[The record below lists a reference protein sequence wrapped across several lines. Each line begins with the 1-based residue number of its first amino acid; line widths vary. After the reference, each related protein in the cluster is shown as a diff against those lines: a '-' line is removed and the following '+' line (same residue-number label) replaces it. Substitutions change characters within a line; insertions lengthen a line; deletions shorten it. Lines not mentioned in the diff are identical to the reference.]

1 MCGSKKEEIG
11 KLNINDKK
19 QCVEQIKQKFDAS
32 QAFFITHN
40 LGLRAAD
47 ISALRKEIK
56 ANGGEFKVVKNT
68 LIRRAIE
75 GKAYSKDVDGD
86 LNGPVAIAFSYKD
99 PAAVAKAMVKY
110 IDEKNRFQVM
120 AGIMGAE
127 KISVKDVMI
136 LSKLPS
142 RIELITT
149 AVRTIA
155 APLQSFMGVLTAV
168 PRDLV
173 NVLTAIKDK
182 K

>member
-1 MCGSKKEEIG
+1 VRLKKRGDLE
-11 KLNINDKK
+11 LDINAKK
-19 QCVEQIKQKFDAS
+19 QCVEQVKEKFDAS

-40 LGLRAAD
+40 LGLRAHE
-47 ISALRKEIK
+47 ISALRKDIK

-75 GKAYSKDVDGD
+75 GKSYSKDISGE
-86 LNGPVAIAFSYKD
+86 LEGPVAVAFSYKD

-110 IDEKNRFQVM
+110 IDDKNRFAVLFGILGTARLTSTQVV
-120 AGIMGAE
+120 A
-127 KISVKDVMI
+127 
-136 LSKLPS
+136 LSKLPG
-142 RIELITT
+142 RDELIAT

-168 PRDLV
+168 PRDFV

>member
-1 MCGSKKEEIG
+1 VRLKKRGDRE
-11 KLNINDKK
+11 LDINAKK
-19 QCVEQIKQKFDAS
+19 QCVEQVKEKFDAS

-40 LGLRAAD
+40 LGLKAD
-47 ISALRKEIK
+47 AITALRKDIK

-75 GKAYSKDVDGD
+75 GKPYSKDIDGD
-86 LNGPVAIAFSYKD
+86 LEGPVAVAFSYKD

-110 IDEKNRFQVM
+110 IDDKNKFQVN
-120 AGIMGAE
+120 AGIMGTL
-127 KISVKDVMI
+127 KLSTKDI
-136 LSKLPS
+136 IALSKLPG
-142 RIELITT
+142 RDELIAT

-168 PRDLV
+168 PRDFL

>member
-1 MCGSKKEEIG
+1 M
-11 KLNINDKK
+11 NINDKK
-19 QCVEQIKQKFDAS
+19 QCVEQVKQKFDAS
-32 QAFFITHN
+32 RAFFITHN
-40 LGLRAAD
+40 LGLKAAD
-47 ISALRKEIK
+47 ITALRREIK

-68 LIRRAIE
+68 LIRKAIA
-75 GKAYSKDVDGD
+75 GKPYSKDVDGD

-120 AGIMGAE
+120 TGIMGAD
-127 KISVKDVMI
+127 KLSSKDVI
-136 LSKLPS
+136 ALSKLPG
-142 RIELITT
+142 RDELIAT

-168 PRDLV
+168 PRDFL

>member
-19 QCVEQIKQKFDAS
+19 QCVEQVKQKFDAS

-40 LGLRAAD
+40 LGLKAGD

-75 GKAYSKDVDGD
+75 GKPYSKDIDSD
-86 LNGPVAIAFSYKD
+86 LTGPVAVAFSYKD

-110 IDEKNRFQVM
+110 IDDKNRFLVRAGILGTNKLSVSDVM
-120 AGIMGAE
+120 A
-127 KISVKDVMI
+127 
-136 LSKLPS
+136 LSKLPG
-142 RIELITT
+142 RDELIATT
-149 AVRTIA
+149 VRTIA

-168 PRDLV
+168 PRDFL